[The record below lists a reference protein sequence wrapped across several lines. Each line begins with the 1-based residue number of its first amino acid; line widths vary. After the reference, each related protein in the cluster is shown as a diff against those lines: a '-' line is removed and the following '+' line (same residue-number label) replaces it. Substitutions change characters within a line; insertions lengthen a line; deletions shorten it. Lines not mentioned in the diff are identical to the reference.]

1 MHVLVVEQDYTE
13 AFQGISEDRYL
24 NLFQRKYA
32 YSLVVGIGLMC
43 LEELG
48 GTTGI
53 MFYASSIFEEANFSS
68 RVGSISLAVVQ
79 IPASLLSVILIDKLG
94 RRPLLMV
101 SATGMCLSFLLL
113 GFSACL
119 QDLQQQKQITP
130 ILVCIGILGFNLAF
144 AIGMSTIPALIM
156 SEVQNFARF
165 TYISYK
171 HQRFSWKPCHF
182 SQLFL

>member
-1 MHVLVVEQDYTE
+1 MKM
-13 AFQGISEDRYL
+13 S
-24 NLFQRKYA
+24 
-32 YSLVVGIGLMC
+32 VVGNNVVVVMAFSGFQNVSTIDAQNGSVEMSD
-43 LEELG
+43 EL
-48 GTTGI
+48 T
-53 MFYASSIFEEANFSS
+53 
-68 RVGSISLAVVQ
+68 
-79 IPASLLSVILIDKLG
+79 
-94 RRPLLMV
+94 MV